1 MRNNLKFF
9 MTGVMVCA
17 VVAGGVVLASRVF
30 KNEEKEQDKVN
41 ANVTEY
47 KALAVECNTEKKEAL
62 TIISS
67 EKKYQEEF
75 KSENYEIVVKNTS
88 GSYIEKI
95 SLTLGEGIYELYNI
109 NPEENYKFVAFDNET
124 DINLKVLSI
133 TYETKTYGLDDEI
146 SLERKNENGKI
157 SGSIKNNGQRK
168 LYPAQIVY
176 FVTDSEGNTIQRVI
190 SYAGCFFEGL
200 VINPE
205 GIHEFEEEIPQ
216 GYTLNN
222 NKGIM
227 VMYSDLEFKYTEQV
241 LFK

>member
-1 MRNNLKFF
+1 MGNNLKFF

-17 VVAGGVVLASRVF
+17 VVAGGVIITSRVF
-30 KNEEKEQDKVN
+30 RNEEKEQEKVN
-41 ANVTEY
+41 ASVTEY
-47 KALAVECNTEKKEAL
+47 KALAVDCKQEKKEAL
-62 TIISS
+62 TMISS
-67 EKKYQEEF
+67 EKKYFEEW
-75 KSENYEIVVKNTS
+75 KSENYEVVVKNTS

-95 SLTLGEGIYELYNI
+95 TFTLGEGIYELYNL
-109 NPEENYKFVAFDNET
+109 NPEENYKFVAFNNET

-157 SGSIKNNGQRK
+157 SGSIKNNGQRD

-200 VINPE
+200 VIHPDKT
-205 GIHEFEEEIPQ
+205 HEFEEEIPQ

-222 NKGIM
+222 SKGIM

>member
-1 MRNNLKFF
+1 MSNLKFF
-9 MTGVMVCA
+9 MAGVMVCA
-17 VVAGGVVLASRVF
+17 IVVAGGVVLTQKVF
-30 KNEEKEQDKVN
+30 KEDKKEQNEVN
-41 ANVTEY
+41 ASVTEY
-47 KALAVECNTEKKEAL
+47 KASNIECKAEQKEAL

-67 EKKYQEEF
+67 EKKYQEEY
-75 KSENYEIVVKNTS
+75 KTENYEVVVKNTS

-95 SLTLGEGIYELYNI
+95 SFTLGEGIYELYNI

-205 GIHEFEEEIPQ
+205 GTHEFEEEIPQ

>member
-1 MRNNLKFF
+1 
-9 MTGVMVCA
+9 
-17 VVAGGVVLASRVF
+17 
-30 KNEEKEQDKVN
+30 
-41 ANVTEY
+41 
-47 KALAVECNTEKKEAL
+47 
-62 TIISS
+62 
-67 EKKYQEEF
+67 
-75 KSENYEIVVKNTS
+75 
-88 GSYIEKI
+88 
-95 SLTLGEGIYELYNI
+95 
-109 NPEENYKFVAFDNET
+109 
-124 DINLKVLSI
+124 
-133 TYETKTYGLDDEI
+133 
-146 SLERKNENGKI
+146 LERKNENGKI